1 MATGYFVSWLEGQVA
16 ERKCELIV
24 LAAGLDERERSMLF
38 DDWDAA
44 QALIHYELTLKLGF
58 WQTLPY
64 VVFGLGS
71 TDIDKAR
78 ASCGQAVELYDQLTA
93 TDERHMLTE
102 LMLSEQSQV
111 GVELPQLAAGHSLN
125 GLAALGHERTV
136 VHSCSI
142 IEESIEGKHA
152 IVNRG
157 IRHASHV
164 SAPYVSCSC
173 LRAGEIER
181 RVEASPQF
189 LNNFS
194 QHLDQSRQPLMMA
207 ATIGILQHPVL
218 QQCLEEGIHKKH
230 GKSFLPFRLLTDV
243 VYRCDVESQ
252 FADHSG
258 VDRVVSKRRIY
269 IERQE
274 VGVP

>member
-1 MATGYFVSWLEGQVA
+1 MATGYFFSWLEGQVA

-78 ASCGQAVELYDQLTA
+78 ASCAQAVELYDQLTA

-111 GVELPQLAAGHSLN
+111 GVELRQFAAGHSLN
-125 GLAALGHERTV
+125 ELAALGHERTV
-136 VHSCSI
+136 VQSCSI
-142 IEESIEGKHA
+142 TEESIEGMHA

-164 SAPYVSCSC
+164 SAAYVSCSC

-189 LNNFS
+189 LNNMS
-194 QHLDQSRQPLMMA
+194 QHLDQSRQPLTMA

-230 GKSFLPFRLLTDV
+230 GKSVLPFRLLTDV

-252 FADHSG
+252 FADYSG
-258 VDRVVSKRRIY
+258 VDKVVSKR
-269 IERQE
+269 
-274 VGVP
+274 